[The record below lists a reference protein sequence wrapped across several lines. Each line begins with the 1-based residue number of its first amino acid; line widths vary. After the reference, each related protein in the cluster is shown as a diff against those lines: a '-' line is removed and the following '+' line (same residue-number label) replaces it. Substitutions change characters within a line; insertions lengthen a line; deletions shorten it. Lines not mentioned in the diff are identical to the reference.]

1 MQNGLPV
8 LANINKGN
16 DLAKI
21 IRDEAVGMVCESND
35 LDEFQQQAE
44 SLLDEMEQDRT
55 ISNRCQQLF
64 QREFGVERA
73 VTQITAALRGHDGFA
88 AADD

>member
-8 LANINKGN
+8 LANVNK
-16 DLAKI
+16 AMI
-21 IRDEAVGMVCESND
+21 AYSDEAVGMVCESND

-55 ISNRCQQLF
+55 ISNRCGNYF
-64 QREFGVERA
+64 SENSEERA
-73 VTQITAALRGHDGFA
+73 VTQIAALRGHDGFA